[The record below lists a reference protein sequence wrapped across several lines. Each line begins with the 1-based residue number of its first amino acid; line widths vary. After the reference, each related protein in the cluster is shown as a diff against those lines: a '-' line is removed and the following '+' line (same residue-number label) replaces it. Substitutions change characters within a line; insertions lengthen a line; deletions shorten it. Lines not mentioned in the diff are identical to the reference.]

1 MIKVKLE
8 TISRTNIGFPSEWTA
23 LTSNEEKIVLSYRYG
38 KLNFIKDDQTIFQTE
53 KHEFDLGGYM
63 SDEDLLK
70 LLKEQ
75 SLIA

>member
-23 LTSNEEKIVLSYRYG
+23 LTSDEEKIVLSYRYG
-38 KLNFIKDDQTIFQTE
+38 RLKFIKDNNIIFQTE

-63 SDEDLLK
+63 SDKDLLK

-75 SLIA
+75 SLMA